1 MRPGRERKA
10 ARISLPFPRL
20 REKNRFGMWNR
31 RGSTEIIC
39 VYQILTYHRPR
50 KLQHTLRET
59 AGRPGT
65 PPLPLPGAQYQRRG
79 IRPDLGANMAS
90 RWETPS
96 QLRSSP
102 PARRVPGLA
111 ECVARRAGRGRVS
124 PPLYL
129 SLRDA
134 RGIVVLHVRPTPR
147 NSYTMGTPSFARC
160 SGSPTP
166 DSWRRCGKPT
176 APAGRITSR
185 TAVAPL
191 DLPAARE
198 SEADGARAL
207 EQHSLHERVGDE
219 FEVRALRR
227 RPQIGARGV
236 GAAPAAAG
244 LLAPADAVGMAARK
258 GAALSRSPGVLIT
271 DGTGWRADAPG
282 GASERYRLPA
292 GLRVRIA
299 PENKRR
305 ARHDAGVGADERHV
319 GAPPVCTDLST
330 LRSWVNPA

>member
-1 MRPGRERKA
+1 
-10 ARISLPFPRL
+10 
-20 REKNRFGMWNR
+20 MWNR

-59 AGRPGT
+59 AGRPGDAASAIARSPISKARHT
-65 PPLPLPGAQYQRRG
+65 PGSWRRHGVKVGDPLTVAL
-79 IRPDLGANMAS
+79 L
-90 RWETPS
+90 
-96 QLRSSP
+96 

-111 ECVARRAGRGRVS
+111 ECVARRAGSGRVS

-166 DSWRRCGKPT
+166 DSWGRCGKPT

-191 DLPAARE
+191 DMPAARE
-198 SEADGARAL
+198 SEADGACPRTTFVA
-207 EQHSLHERVGDE
+207 
-219 FEVRALRR
+219 
-227 RPQIGARGV
+227 
-236 GAAPAAAG
+236 
-244 LLAPADAVGMAARK
+244 
-258 GAALSRSPGVLIT
+258 
-271 DGTGWRADAPG
+271 
-282 GASERYRLPA
+282 
-292 GLRVRIA
+292 
-299 PENKRR
+299 R
-305 ARHDAGVGADERHV
+305 AR
-319 GAPPVCTDLST
+319 
-330 LRSWVNPA
+330 W

>member
-1 MRPGRERKA
+1 M
-10 ARISLPFPRL
+10 
-20 REKNRFGMWNR
+20 
-31 RGSTEIIC
+31 
-39 VYQILTYHRPR
+39 
-50 KLQHTLRET
+50 
-59 AGRPGT
+59 
-65 PPLPLPGAQYQRRG
+65 
-79 IRPDLGANMAS
+79 
-90 RWETPS
+90 
-96 QLRSSP
+96 
-102 PARRVPGLA
+102 LA

-191 DLPAARE
+191 DSPAARE

>member
-1 MRPGRERKA
+1 MCLSNTYVPSPTKIAAYPEGDSREARDAASAIARSPISKARHTPGSWRQHGVKVGD
-10 ARISLPFPRL
+10 P
-20 REKNRFGMWNR
+20 
-31 RGSTEIIC
+31 
-39 VYQILTYHRPR
+39 LTVA
-50 KLQHTLRET
+50 LL
-59 AGRPGT
+59 
-65 PPLPLPGAQYQRRG
+65 
-79 IRPDLGANMAS
+79 
-90 RWETPS
+90 
-96 QLRSSP
+96 

-160 SGSPTP
+160 SRSPTP

-207 EQHSLHERVGDE
+207 ERHSLHERVGDE
-219 FEVRALRR
+219 FEVRALRH

-236 GAAPAAAG
+236 GAAPAAGG

>member
-1 MRPGRERKA
+1 MCLSNTYVPSPTKIAAYPEGDSREAWGRRLCHCPEPNIKGEA
-10 ARISLPFPRL
+10 YARILAPTWRQGGRPPHSCAPPRPPRAWACRL
-20 REKNRFGMWNR
+20 RGAASGE
-31 RGSTEIIC
+31 
-39 VYQILTYHRPR
+39 
-50 KLQHTLRET
+50 RE
-59 AGRPGT
+59 
-65 PPLPLPGAQYQRRG
+65 G
-79 IRPDLGANMAS
+79 I
-90 RWETPS
+90 
-96 QLRSSP
+96 
-102 PARRVPGLA
+102 
-111 ECVARRAGRGRVS
+111 

-305 ARHDAGVGADERHV
+305 ARHDSGVGADERHV

>member
-1 MRPGRERKA
+1 
-10 ARISLPFPRL
+10 
-20 REKNRFGMWNR
+20 MWNR

-59 AGRPGT
+59 AGRPGDAASAIARSPISKARHT
-65 PPLPLPGAQYQRRG
+65 PGSWRRHGVKVGDPLTVAL
-79 IRPDLGANMAS
+79 L
-90 RWETPS
+90 
-96 QLRSSP
+96 

-134 RGIVVLHVRPTPR
+134 RGMVVLHVRPTPR

>member
-50 KLQHTLRET
+50 KLQHTLRKT
-59 AGRPGT
+59 AGRPGK

-79 IRPDLGANMAS
+79 IRP
-90 RWETPS
+90 
-96 QLRSSP
+96 
-102 PARRVPGLA
+102 GLA
-111 ECVARRAGRGRVS
+111 ACVARRAGRGRVS

-160 SGSPTP
+160 SRSPTP

-191 DLPAARE
+191 DSPAARE

-207 EQHSLHERVGDE
+207 EQHSLHERV
-219 FEVRALRR
+219 
-227 RPQIGARGV
+227 
-236 GAAPAAAG
+236 
-244 LLAPADAVGMAARK
+244 
-258 GAALSRSPGVLIT
+258 
-271 DGTGWRADAPG
+271 
-282 GASERYRLPA
+282 
-292 GLRVRIA
+292 
-299 PENKRR
+299 
-305 ARHDAGVGADERHV
+305 
-319 GAPPVCTDLST
+319 
-330 LRSWVNPA
+330 